1 MHYRFLLLC
10 LTIIISS
17 LFFPCLGGVHPAVR
31 ENEGLLLRLDSIIA
45 GHQALVDR
53 KENRIGALRKTL
65 RCMKSDVDRLGVA
78 RQLYDEYL
86 VYDSDSALYYAT
98 QSRELLE
105 RVRPGDYDG
114 IVQWSINEAFM
125 YIVQGMYDNAMELM
139 QGIDSSRLSRE
150 MKASYFGYMAYAY
163 SMRALYVHSNHQKWK
178 KDISKANEYR
188 DSVRTHNLAL
198 EGRWLWVS
206 VAMAVDT
213 EEKDVKGLDIADLK
227 KYVDSTDEPS
237 RDNAINAYWLARYY
251 EAAGDSVNMVRYMTL
266 AAIYDALIVN
276 REIAALQE
284 LATWLFDHEQLN
296 RAYNYLLY
304 TVHQANMYHNR
315 YRMVSLSDVLPMVRD
330 AYRNEVEKR
339 DRRLLVMVVALSV
352 LAVVLLGCIIFI
364 IMEFRKLS
372 RTRTMLADA
381 NAKLGVTVADRDR
394 AIAGLEQANTGLT
407 RANARLREANK
418 QKLGLLAYAFR
429 LTTDYINAMEDYRKK
444 LLRKYKA
451 RKIDDLGILI
461 NDPELIKEQ
470 YQVFYENFDKAV
482 LSIFP
487 DFIEEYNS
495 TVGEDDKVSR
505 QSTMKTGILNTKLRI
520 HALRRLGIS
529 KSADI
534 AKMLNLSIRTVYNN
548 RVNSGVSDDGEQ
560 DPSQSSSSIS

>member
-1 MHYRFLLLC
+1 
-10 LTIIISS
+10 
-17 LFFPCLGGVHPAVR
+17 
-31 ENEGLLLRLDSIIA
+31 
-45 GHQALVDR
+45 
-53 KENRIGALRKTL
+53 
-65 RCMKSDVDRLGVA
+65 
-78 RQLYDEYL
+78 
-86 VYDSDSALYYAT
+86 
-98 QSRELLE
+98 
-105 RVRPGDYDG
+105 
-114 IVQWSINEAFM
+114 
-125 YIVQGMYDNAMELM
+125 
-139 QGIDSSRLSRE
+139 
-150 MKASYFGYMAYAY
+150 
-163 SMRALYVHSNHQKWK
+163 
-178 KDISKANEYR
+178 
-188 DSVRTHNLAL
+188 
-198 EGRWLWVS
+198 
-206 VAMAVDT
+206 
-213 EEKDVKGLDIADLK
+213 
-227 KYVDSTDEPS
+227 
-237 RDNAINAYWLARYY
+237 
-251 EAAGDSVNMVRYMTL
+251 
-266 AAIYDALIVN
+266 
-276 REIAALQE
+276 
-284 LATWLFDHEQLN
+284 
-296 RAYNYLLY
+296 
-304 TVHQANMYHNR
+304 MYHNR

-394 AIAGLEQANTGLT
+394 AIAGLEQANTSLT

-495 TVGEDDKVSR
+495 TVGEDDKVFR
-505 QSTMKTGILNTKLRI
+505 QSVMKTGILNTKLRI